1 MKFKQLIM
9 PELPE
14 VETVLRAL
22 KPHLINDSFTAI
34 KTYVGKLRTPL
45 DIADRPELLHQKI
58 TNLWRRAKYII
69 LELENDYGL
78 LMHLGMTG
86 SWRLESPFIERLKH
100 DHVEFYLSS
109 GLVLRYNDPRRFG
122 QIMVIESINIIT
134 KYILL
139 SKLGPEPLT
148 NDFNINY
155 MKNICRGKKK
165 PMKSLLMDNAMVV
178 GVGNIY
184 ASESLFH
191 AGINPLLPAGSIS
204 RQRLQ
209 RLVTAIKNVL
219 KTAIDAGGTTI
230 KDYASLNGEEG
241 NFDRELKVYGKTGE
255 KCNKCGRGIIRQT
268 YLSGRSTF
276 YCPVCQR

>member
-1 MKFKQLIM
+1 M

-22 KPHLINDSFTAI
+22 KPHLINDSFTVI
-34 KTYVGKLRTPL
+34 KTHVSKLRTPL
-45 DIADRPELLHQKI
+45 DITDRPELLNQKI

-86 SWRLESPFIERLKH
+86 SWRLESPSIERQKH
-100 DHVEFYLSS
+100 DHAEFYLSS
-109 GLVLRYNDPRRFG
+109 GLVLRYNDSRRFG
-122 QIMVIESINIIT
+122 QIMIIESINIIT
-134 KYILL
+134 KYKLL
-139 SKLGPEPLT
+139 FKLDPEPLT
-148 NDFNINY
+148 HDFNTRY
-155 MKNICRGKKK
+155 LKNICQGKKK
-165 PMKSLLMDNAMVV
+165 PVKSLIMDNAIVV

-219 KTAIDAGGTTI
+219 QTAIDAGGTTI
-230 KDYASLNGEEG
+230 KDYTSLNGEEG
-241 NFDRELKVYGKTGE
+241 NFGRELKVYGKTGE
-255 KCNKCGRGIIRQT
+255 KCNKCARGIIRQT

>member
-1 MKFKQLIM
+1 M

-22 KPHLINDSFTAI
+22 KPHLINDRFTAI
-34 KTYVGKLRTPL
+34 RTYVNKLRTPL
-45 DIADRPELLHQKI
+45 DLADRPELLKQKI

-69 LELENDYGL
+69 LELENNYGL
-78 LMHLGMTG
+78 IMHLGMTG
-86 SWRLESPFIERLKH
+86 SWRLESPSIERQKH
-100 DHVEFYLSS
+100 DHAEFHLAS

-122 QIMVIESINIIT
+122 QIVVAESINIIT
-134 KYILL
+134 KYKLL
-139 SKLGPEPLT
+139 SNLGPEPLT
-148 NDFNINY
+148 NDFDT
-155 MKNICRGKKK
+155 KWLKSACKGKRK
-165 PMKSLLMDNAMVV
+165 PVKSLLMDNAVVV

-184 ASESLFH
+184 ASESLFN

-204 RQRLQ
+204 RPRLK
-209 RLVTAIKNVL
+209 RLTEAIKNIL
-219 KTAIDAGGTTI
+219 QTAIDAGGTTI

-241 NFDRELKVYGKTGE
+241 NFDRELKVYGRTGK
-255 KCNKCGRGIIRQT
+255 KCLKCRRGTIRQT

>member
-1 MKFKQLIM
+1 M

-22 KPHLINDSFTAI
+22 KPHLINDSFSAI
-34 KTYVGKLRTPL
+34 ETHVSKLRTPL
-45 DIADRPELLHQKI
+45 DLAARPELLNQRI

-69 LELENDYGL
+69 LALENDLGL
-78 LMHLGMTG
+78 IMHLGMTG
-86 SWRLESPFIERLKH
+86 SWRLESPSVERQKH
-100 DHVEFYLSS
+100 DHAEFYLSS

-122 QIMVIESINIIT
+122 QIMVVESIKLIT
-134 KYILL
+134 KYKLL
-139 SKLGPEPLT
+139 SNLGPEPLT
-148 NDFNINY
+148 NDFNTKY
-155 MKNICRGKKK
+155 LKDKCRSKKK
-165 PMKSLLMDNAMVV
+165 PIKSLLMDNAVVV

-191 AGINPLLPAGSIS
+191 AGIDPLLPAGTIS
-204 RQRLQ
+204 RQRLK
-209 RLVTAIKNVL
+209 RLASAIKNVL
-219 KTAIDAGGTTI
+219 QAAVDAGGTTI

-241 NFDRELKVYGKTGE
+241 NFARELMVYGRTGE
-255 KCNKCGRGIIRQT
+255 KCAKCNRGRIRQA